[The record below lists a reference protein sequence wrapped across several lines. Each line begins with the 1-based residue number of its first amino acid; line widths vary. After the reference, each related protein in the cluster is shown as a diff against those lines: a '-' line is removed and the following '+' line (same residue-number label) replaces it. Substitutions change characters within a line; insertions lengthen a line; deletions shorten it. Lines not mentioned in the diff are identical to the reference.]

1 MLVQLLKHMFNARL
15 TYVILFLSVFL
26 IGLPAEALQ
35 AQHRKTSDLPFKEL
49 MQQAQQ
55 KQQGGKH
62 RQHNEVTGVGGV
74 HGTVQSG
81 DPPDQMYGF
90 SDQTASGK
98 RPHGDA
104 SFPSGGWDT
113 PDRTSLPHSPR
124 LLSPKK
130 HPARCPRAAGGGIQN
145 GYSAAIR

>member
-55 KQQGGKH
+55 KDTPADWQRVIENARNRRDTADLGLAYISYY
-62 RQHNEVTGVGGV
+62 
-74 HGTVQSG
+74 QS
-81 DPPDQMYGF
+81 Y
-90 SDQTASGK
+90 AN
-98 RPHGDA
+98 RI
-104 SFPSGGWDT
+104 PSG
-113 PDRTSLPHSPR
+113 
-124 LLSPKK
+124 
-130 HPARCPRAAGGGIQN
+130 N
-145 GYSAAIR
+145 